1 MKDAQSKELTENINK
16 STKLAPLLHGGVQG
30 WVLIVKDDRNYSI

>member
-16 STKLAPLLHGGVQG
+16 YTKLAPLPWGRDLG
-30 WVLIVKDDRNYSI
+30 